1 MDQVDLFR
9 RLAVALAIGL
19 LIGLEQGWRQREDAE
34 GGRTA
39 GLRTHALT
47 GLLGGICAALSV
59 VSHPSVLATALV
71 CFTAAFTL
79 FAWFEA
85 VSEKNFSVTSVVA
98 AVLTFALG
106 AYAVL
111 GDQLMAVA
119 AAVAMAL
126 LLALKDP
133 LHSWVRQLSWL
144 EVRAVLVLLAMS
156 FLLLPVLPNRA
167 IDPWGALNPAE
178 IWLLAILIAGVSLGG
193 YVAVKTMGDHA
204 GIAIAALAGGL
215 ASSTATTLSF
225 ARLARD
231 HHEAAPML
239 TGGILLA
246 GVVMIVRVIVI
257 ALALAPSLIGQ
268 LLLPATAGALVLMT
282 GGGFLILGRKKDDQE
297 SPSLLQLK
305 NPFDVAT
312 ALKLTALIAVIML
325 AAKVLSSISSTSG
338 LYLLAAISGIAD
350 VDALTL
356 SMARLSGSQVS
367 LSDAAIAILMAVCMN
382 TASKATMAAM
392 IAGKAVGVTLAMFSG
407 LAVAAISLVYL
418 LVPKIQGLASPPLA
432 PASLQ
437 QVLSVSASSLQL

>member
-1 MDQVDLFR
+1 MDQDDLFR

-19 LIGLEQGWRQREDAE
+19 LIGLERGWRQREEAE
-34 GGRTA
+34 GERTA

-47 GLLGGICAALSV
+47 GLLGGICAALSI
-59 VSHPSVLATALV
+59 VSHPSILATAFV

-111 GDQLMAVA
+111 GDELVAVA

-167 IDPWGALNPAE
+167 IDPWGAINPAE
-178 IWLLAILIAGVSLGG
+178 IWLLAILIAGVSFAG
-193 YVAVKTMGDHA
+193 YFAVKTMGDHA
-204 GIAIAALAGGL
+204 GIAVAALAGGL

-231 HHEAAPML
+231 HHQAAPVL

-246 GVVMIVRVIVI
+246 GLVMIARVVVI
-257 ALALAPSLIGQ
+257 ALALAPSLISR
-268 LLLPATAGALVLMT
+268 LLLPAIAGAIVLMV
-282 GGGFLILGRKKDDQE
+282 GSVFLILRHREGERRSA
-297 SPSLLQLK
+297 SPLQLR

-325 AAKVLSSISSTSG
+325 VAKMLSGISSTSG
-338 LYLLAAISGIAD
+338 LYVLAAISGIAD

-367 LSDAAIAILMAVCMN
+367 LADAASAILIAVCMN

-392 IAGKAVGVTLAMFSG
+392 IAGRTVGLPIVLFSG
-407 LAVAAISLVYL
+407 VAVAAIGFVYL
-418 LVPKIQGLASPPLA
+418 LAPESWATNLPL
-432 PASLQ
+432 SR
-437 QVLSVSASSLQL
+437 

>member
-1 MDQVDLFR
+1 MDQDDLFR

-19 LIGLEQGWRQREDAE
+19 LIGLERGWRQREEAE
-34 GGRTA
+34 GERTA

-47 GLLGGICAALSV
+47 GLLGGICAALSM
-59 VSHPSVLATALV
+59 VSHPSILATAFV

-111 GDQLMAVA
+111 GDQLVSVA

-133 LHSWVRQLSWL
+133 LHSWVRQVSWL

-167 IDPWGALNPAE
+167 IDPWGAINPAE
-178 IWLLAILIAGVSLGG
+178 IWLLAILIAGVSFAG

-204 GIAIAALAGGL
+204 GIALAALAGGL

-231 HHEAAPML
+231 HHQAAPVL

-246 GVVMIVRVIVI
+246 GLVMIARVVVI
-257 ALALAPSLIGQ
+257 ALALAPSLISR
-268 LLLPATAGALVLMT
+268 LLLPAIAGAIVLMV
-282 GGGFLILGRKKDDQE
+282 GSVFLILRHREGERTSA
-297 SPSLLQLK
+297 SPLQLR

-312 ALKLTALIAVIML
+312 ALKLTALIVVIML
-325 AAKVLSSISSTSG
+325 VAKMLSGISSTSG
-338 LYLLAAISGIAD
+338 LYVLAAVSGIAD

-367 LSDAAIAILMAVCMN
+367 LADAASAILIAVCMN

-392 IAGKAVGVTLAMFSG
+392 IAGRAVGLPLAMFSG
-407 LAVAAISLVYL
+407 VAVAAVCFVYL
-418 LVPKIQGLASPPLA
+418 LA
-432 PASLQ
+432 PESWATNLSL
-437 QVLSVSASSLQL
+437 SR

>member
-1 MDQVDLFR
+1 MDQDDLFR

-19 LIGLEQGWRQREDAE
+19 LIGLERGWRQREEAE
-34 GGRTA
+34 GERTA

-47 GLLGGICAALSV
+47 GLLGGICAALSM
-59 VSHPSVLATALV
+59 VSHPSILATAFV

-111 GDQLMAVA
+111 GDQLVSVA

-167 IDPWGALNPAE
+167 IDPWGAINPAE
-178 IWLLAILIAGVSLGG
+178 IWLLAILIAGVSFAG

-204 GIAIAALAGGL
+204 GIAVAALAGGL

-231 HHEAAPML
+231 HHQAAPVL

-246 GVVMIVRVIVI
+246 GLVMIARVVVI
-257 ALALAPSLIGQ
+257 ALALAPSLISR
-268 LLLPATAGALVLMT
+268 LLLPAIAGAIVLMV
-282 GGGFLILGRKKDDQE
+282 GSVFLILRHREGERTSA
-297 SPSLLQLK
+297 SPLQLR

-312 ALKLTALIAVIML
+312 ALKLTALIVVIML
-325 AAKVLSSISSTSG
+325 VAKMLSGISSTSG
-338 LYLLAAISGIAD
+338 LYVLAAISGIAD

-356 SMARLSGSQVS
+356 SMARLAGSQVP
-367 LSDAAIAILMAVCMN
+367 LAGAASAILIAVCMN

-392 IAGKAVGVTLAMFSG
+392 IAGRAVGLPLAMFSG
-407 LAVAAISLVYL
+407 VAVAAVCFVYL
-418 LVPKIQGLASPPLA
+418 LA
-432 PASLQ
+432 PESWATNLSL
-437 QVLSVSASSLQL
+437 SR